1 LTTPDARG
9 DSDQMPALRR
19 IVGRPV
25 LLVLTLALVLVSCQS
40 GASAPEK
47 TPPCGGFHLRVI
59 NQTAGRINI
68 DVNDTPAA
76 ILEPSDSKV
85 LAQYLPPQL
94 PDMPW
99 TVLITRSTDGEKIGD
114 ARFVGGPDRDL
125 FVSANGLDEEPLAP
139 PTPTC

>member
-1 LTTPDARG
+1 MTPPDASG
-9 DSDQMPALRR
+9 HSDQMPSLRR
-19 IVGRPV
+19 TSGR
-25 LLVLTLALVLVSCQS
+25 LLLLALATALVVVSCQS

-76 ILEPSDSKV
+76 ILEPDDSKI

-99 TVLITRSTDGEKIGD
+99 TVLITRSTDGAKIGD
-114 ARFVGGPDRDL
+114 AHFFVGPDKDL
-125 FVSANGLDEEPLAP
+125 FVSASGLDEEPLAP
-139 PTPTC
+139 PTPAC

>member
-1 LTTPDARG
+1 LTALDARG
-9 DSDQMPALRR
+9 HSDHMPSIRSTS
-19 IVGRPV
+19 GR
-25 LLVLTLALVLVSCQS
+25 LLLALTLASVLVSCQPGS
-40 GASAPEK
+40 SAPEK

-76 ILEPSDSKV
+76 ILEPSDSKI

-99 TVLITRSTDGEKIGD
+99 TVVITRSTDASKIGD

-125 FVSANGLDEEPLAP
+125 FVSANGLDEKPLAP
-139 PTPTC
+139 PTPAC